1 MTRGQRNHNPL
12 NIRRSRGTRWLGQAA
27 KQRDKEFVQF
37 QCDLMGYRAA
47 FRIMRTYINQYHLDT
62 IKGIIYRWA
71 PPEDGNLTTA
81 YINIVSEHSGI
92 SLNTAI
98 RFDDEDTMVA
108 LIAAMARVESA
119 IFNPDMRI
127 IREAY
132 NLAK

>member
-47 FRIMRTYINQYHLDT
+47 FRIMRTYIKQYHLDT

-71 PPEDGNLTTA
+71 PPEDGNLTTV
-81 YINIVSEHSGI
+81 YINMVSELSGI
-92 SLNTAI
+92 RTNAEIS
-98 RFDDEDTMVA
+98 FDDEDTMVA
-108 LIAAMARVESA
+108 LVAAMARVESA
-119 IFNPDMRI
+119 ITNPDMRI
-127 IREAY
+127 VREAY